1 MATGK
6 LKVHS
11 ENILPII
18 KKWLYSDK
26 DIFLRELV
34 SNSCDAISK
43 LKILSSEESF
53 DVLDKD
59 LQIDVKID
67 KEKKTIT
74 ITDTGIGMTH
84 DEVEKYIAQVAFSGA
99 EEFIEKY
106 KSKDEKEQIIGHFGL
121 GFFSAFMVSTKV
133 EIQTLS
139 YQKDAKPVFWTSD
152 GSSEYEIDAGTRD
165 ARGTEITLHVSDDS
179 LEYLEEKK
187 LEEILRQ
194 HCSYLPHPIY
204 LQEKQ
209 INHKDPL
216 WMKSASECTD
226 QEYLDFYRDLYPSDP
241 EPLFWVHLNVDYP
254 FHLKGILFFPK
265 IHKRFDFQNNSVKL
279 FCNRVFV
286 SDNCKD
292 LLPDYLMVLKGAI
305 DSPDIP
311 LNVSRS
317 YLQMDKTVR
326 SLGQHISKKITQKL
340 TSLFNTDRDKF
351 ISYWTDIEMILKLG
365 ILQDEKFYDRIKD
378 ILIWKTTSSEW
389 ITTQECLERNSEKA
403 KDTIYY
409 TTEEK
414 SEPELIELY
423 KDKGIDVIFTN
434 SVIDTPLINSLES
447 KLSPVTFKR
456 IDAAVMDSFI
466 DKSREKTVLDTD
478 GKSESANIA
487 EFIKSALDMKE
498 LEVEAKSLT
507 SDSIPALFV
516 IDENTRRLRDFMMS
530 HSAGE
535 GAPPLPQKK
544 TFVVNTNNKLVH
556 KAYLLRDKNT
566 ELSHDLVRQVYDL
579 ASLSQ
584 RELDADAI
592 SSVIARNTKVL
603 EKLAELV

>member
-43 LKILSSEESF
+43 LKILSSEESLEI
-53 DVLDKD
+53 LDKD
-59 LQIDVKID
+59 LQIDVKLD
-67 KEKKTIT
+67 TEKKTLT

-106 KSKDEKEQIIGHFGL
+106 KSQDEKEQIIGHFGL

-139 YQKDAKPVFWTSD
+139 YKKDAKPVFWTSD

-165 ARGTEITLHVSDDS
+165 TRGTEITLHIGDDS

-194 HCSYLPHPIY
+194 NCSYLPYPIH

-209 INHKDPL
+209 VNHKDPL
-216 WMKSASECTD
+216 WMKPASECTE

-340 TSLFNTDRDKF
+340 TSLFNTDREKF
-351 ISYWTDIEMILKLG
+351 ITYWTDIEMILKLG
-365 ILQDEKFYDRIKD
+365 VLQDEKFYDRIKD

-389 ITTQECLERNSEKA
+389 ITTQEYLEKNSEKA

-423 KDKGIDVIFTN
+423 KDKGIDVVFTN

-447 KLSPVTFKR
+447 KLSPITFKR

-466 DKSREKTVLDTD
+466 DKEREKTVLDKE

-487 EFIKSALDMKE
+487 EFIKSALDIQD

-530 HSAGE
+530 HSGND
-535 GAPPLPQKK
+535 GTPPLPQKK

-556 KAYLLRDKNT
+556 KAYELRDKNS